1 MFGSLESGDGFFF
14 QAIGHRYL
22 CHINKKMSNAHESSY
37 VQSDSASMMSEIEVS
52 TLFWSVGLLL
62 VPLLIAMP
70 ARLIWRYVVGR
81 THEENT
87 YRQHVNRII
96 HAGMIVEHFREE
108 LDDIAKNLQLTASK
122 ARLIEADLLYP
133 LQITHFLLLPA
144 LLVLPLAFFMALPV
158 MIIGFPV
165 LIILEQLLIKQKNI
179 DSVLK
184 LLGYAQNNNSSS
196 PEEDITKPR

>member
-1 MFGSLESGDGFFF
+1 
-14 QAIGHRYL
+14 
-22 CHINKKMSNAHESSY
+22 
-37 VQSDSASMMSEIEVS
+37 MMSEIEVG

-62 VPLLIAMP
+62 VPLFIAMP

-133 LQITHFLLLPA
+133 LQITHFLCYLRCWYYHWHFSWLY
-144 LLVLPLAFFMALPV
+144 L
-158 MIIGFPV
+158 
-165 LIILEQLLIKQKNI
+165 
-179 DSVLK
+179 
-184 LLGYAQNNNSSS
+184 
-196 PEEDITKPR
+196 